1 MDIEERVK
9 KQKTFFMTGKTKD
22 ISYRKEALKK
32 LKQKIIELEPEI
44 NKALKADL
52 NKSETESYMTETGM
66 VLSELSYA
74 IKHLKQWSKEKRVRT
89 PLSQFHSKSY
99 YFYEPYGVTLII
111 SPWNYPFMLALDPLI
126 GTIAAGNCCIIKPSE
141 YAPNTAKIM
150 KKMIE
155 DIFPSEYITI
165 VEGGVD
171 ETTQLLK
178 QKLDYVF
185 FTGSISVGKIIMKAA
200 SENLTPITL
209 ELGGKSPC
217 IIEKTADLPLTAKR
231 ILFGKI
237 LNAGQTCVAPDY
249 LLVQKNIKEKLIQE
263 LEKCVEKFLGKN
275 SIENQEYVKIINQ
288 KQFDRLKE
296 LLKDQKIIFGGNI
309 DDANKKI
316 ELTLIDEPSPDSK
329 VMQEEI
335 FGPIL
340 PVLSFEKIEEAI
352 DFIRQ
357 REKPLAL
364 YLFTKN
370 KKIEEKIQKE
380 VSFGGGCINDTIIHL
395 ASSQLGFG
403 GVGNSGM
410 GNYHGRRSFTTFSH
424 EKSIV
429 KKYTWIDLPMRYMP
443 YTKAKQK
450 MIRMFLK

>member
-1 MDIEERVK
+1 MDIEKIVK
-9 KQKTFFMTGKTKD
+9 KQKTFFMTGKTKEVK
-22 ISYRKEALKK
+22 YRKEALKK

-44 NKALKADL
+44 NQALKADL
-52 NKSETESYMTETGM
+52 NKSETESYMAETGM

-74 IKHLKQWSKEKRVRT
+74 IKHIKQWSKEKKVRT
-89 PLSQFHSKSY
+89 PLSQFHGKSY

-126 GTIAAGNCCIIKPSE
+126 GAIAAGNCCIIKPSE

-155 DIFPSEYITI
+155 DIFPSEYITVI
-165 VEGGVD
+165 EGGVE

-178 QKLDYVF
+178 QRLDYIF
-185 FTGSISVGKIIMKAA
+185 FTGSVSVGKIIMKVA
-200 SENLTPITL
+200 SEKLIPVTL
-209 ELGGKSPC
+209 EVGGKSPC
-217 IIEKTADLPLTAKR
+217 IVDETADLSLTAKR

-249 LLVQKNIKEKLIQE
+249 LLVQKDVKERLIKE
-263 LEKCVEKFLGKN
+263 LEKNIAKFLGENLLKN
-275 SIENQEYVKIINQ
+275 QDYVKMINQ
-288 KQFDRLKE
+288 KQFDRMKE

-309 DDANKKI
+309 DEANQKI
-316 ELTLIDEPSPDSK
+316 ELTLIDEPSLDSK

-340 PVLSFEKIEEAI
+340 PILSFDKIEEAI

-370 KKIEEKIQKE
+370 RKVEEKVKTE

-395 ASSQLGFG
+395 ASNHLGFG

-410 GNYHGRRSFTTFSH
+410 GNYHGKRSFTTFSH

-443 YTKAKQK
+443 YTKTKEK
-450 MIRMFLK
+450 IIKIFLK

>member
-1 MDIEERVK
+1 MDIEKIVK
-9 KQKTFFMTGKTKD
+9 KQKTFFMTGKTKEVK
-22 ISYRKEALKK
+22 YRKEALKK

-44 NKALKADL
+44 NQALKADL
-52 NKSETESYMTETGM
+52 NKSETESYMAETGM

-74 IKHLKQWSKEKRVRT
+74 IKHIKQWSKEKKVRT
-89 PLSQFHSKSY
+89 PLSQFHGKSY

-126 GTIAAGNCCIIKPSE
+126 GAIAAGNCCIIKPSE

-155 DIFPSEYITI
+155 DIFPSEYITVI
-165 VEGGVD
+165 EGGVE

-178 QKLDYVF
+178 QRLDYIF
-185 FTGSISVGKIIMKAA
+185 FTGSVSVGKIIMKVA
-200 SENLTPITL
+200 SEKLIPVTL

-217 IIEKTADLPLTAKR
+217 IVDETADLSLTAKR

-249 LLVQKNIKEKLIQE
+249 LLVQKDVKERLIKE
-263 LEKCVEKFLGKN
+263 LEKNIAKFLGENLLKN
-275 SIENQEYVKIINQ
+275 QDYVKMINQ
-288 KQFDRLKE
+288 KQFDRMKE

-309 DDANKKI
+309 DEANQKI
-316 ELTLIDEPSPDSK
+316 ELTLIDEPSLDSK

-340 PVLSFEKIEEAI
+340 PILSFDKIEEAI

-370 KKIEEKIQKE
+370 RKVEEKVKTE

-395 ASSQLGFG
+395 ASNHLGFG

-410 GNYHGRRSFTTFSH
+410 GNYHGKRSFTTFSH

-443 YTKAKQK
+443 YTKTKEK
-450 MIRMFLK
+450 IIKIFLK

>member
-1 MDIEERVK
+1 MDIEKIVK
-9 KQKTFFMTGKTKD
+9 KQKTFFMTGKTKEVK
-22 ISYRKEALKK
+22 YRKEALKK

-44 NKALKADL
+44 NQALKADL

-66 VLSELSYA
+66 VFSELSYA
-74 IKHLKQWSKEKRVRT
+74 IKHIKQWSKEKKVRT
-89 PLSQFHSKSY
+89 PLSQFHGKSY
-99 YFYEPYGVTLII
+99 YFYEPYGVALII

-126 GTIAAGNCCIIKPSE
+126 GAIAAGNCCIIKPSE

-150 KKMIE
+150 KKIVQ

-165 VEGGVD
+165 VEGGVE

-178 QKLDYVF
+178 QRLDYIF
-185 FTGSISVGKIIMKAA
+185 FTGSVSVGKIVMKAA
-200 SENLTPITL
+200 SENLIPITL

-217 IIEKTADLPLTAKR
+217 IVDETADLSLTAKR

-249 LLVQKNIKEKLIQE
+249 LLVQKDVKERLIKE
-263 LEKCVEKFLGKN
+263 LEKNIAKFLGENLLKN
-275 SIENQEYVKIINQ
+275 QDYVKMINQ
-288 KQFDRLKE
+288 KLFDRMKE
-296 LLKDQKIIFGGNI
+296 LLKNQKIIFGGNI
-309 DDANKKI
+309 DDANQKI
-316 ELTLIDEPSPDSK
+316 ELTLIDEPSLDSK

-340 PVLSFEKIEEAI
+340 PILSFDKVEEAI

-370 KKIEEKIQKE
+370 KKVEEKVKTE

-395 ASSQLGFG
+395 ASNHLGFG

-410 GNYHGRRSFTTFSH
+410 GELSW
-424 EKSIV
+424 
-429 KKYTWIDLPMRYMP
+429 KKKFYNFQP
-443 YTKAKQK
+443 
-450 MIRMFLK
+450 

>member
-1 MDIEERVK
+1 M
-9 KQKTFFMTGKTKD
+9 
-22 ISYRKEALKK
+22 
-32 LKQKIIELEPEI
+32 
-44 NKALKADL
+44 
-52 NKSETESYMTETGM
+52 
-66 VLSELSYA
+66 
-74 IKHLKQWSKEKRVRT
+74 
-89 PLSQFHSKSY
+89 
-99 YFYEPYGVTLII
+99 
-111 SPWNYPFMLALDPLI
+111 
-126 GTIAAGNCCIIKPSE
+126 
-141 YAPNTAKIM
+141 
-150 KKMIE
+150 
-155 DIFPSEYITI
+155 
-165 VEGGVD
+165 
-171 ETTQLLK
+171 
-178 QKLDYVF
+178 
-185 FTGSISVGKIIMKAA
+185 
-200 SENLTPITL
+200 
-209 ELGGKSPC
+209 
-217 IIEKTADLPLTAKR
+217 
-231 ILFGKI
+231 
-237 LNAGQTCVAPDY
+237 
-249 LLVQKNIKEKLIQE
+249 
-263 LEKCVEKFLGKN
+263 
-275 SIENQEYVKIINQ
+275 
-288 KQFDRLKE
+288 KE

>member
-1 MDIEERVK
+1 MDIEKIVK
-9 KQKTFFMTGKTKD
+9 KQKTFFMTGKTKEVK
-22 ISYRKEALKK
+22 YRKEALKK

-44 NKALKADL
+44 NQALKADL
-52 NKSETESYMTETGM
+52 NKSKTESYMAETGM

-74 IKHLKQWSKEKRVRT
+74 IKHIKQWSKEKKVRT
-89 PLSQFHSKSY
+89 PLSQFHGKSY

-126 GTIAAGNCCIIKPSE
+126 GAIAAGNCCIIKPSE

-155 DIFPSEYITI
+155 DIFPSEYITVI
-165 VEGGVD
+165 EGGVE

-178 QKLDYVF
+178 QRLDYIF
-185 FTGSISVGKIIMKAA
+185 FTGSVSVGKIIMKVA
-200 SENLTPITL
+200 SEKLIPVTL

-217 IIEKTADLPLTAKR
+217 IVDETADLSLTAKR

-249 LLVQKNIKEKLIQE
+249 LLVQKDVKERLIKE
-263 LEKCVEKFLGKN
+263 LEKNIAKFLGENLLKN
-275 SIENQEYVKIINQ
+275 QDYVKMINQ
-288 KQFDRLKE
+288 KQFDRMKE

-309 DDANKKI
+309 DEANQKI
-316 ELTLIDEPSPDSK
+316 ELTLIDEPSLDSK

-340 PVLSFEKIEEAI
+340 PILSFDKIEEAI

-370 KKIEEKIQKE
+370 RKVEEKVKTE

-395 ASSQLGFG
+395 ASNHLGFG

-410 GNYHGRRSFTTFSH
+410 GNYHGKRSFTTFSH

-443 YTKAKQK
+443 YTKTKEK
-450 MIRMFLK
+450 IIKIFLK